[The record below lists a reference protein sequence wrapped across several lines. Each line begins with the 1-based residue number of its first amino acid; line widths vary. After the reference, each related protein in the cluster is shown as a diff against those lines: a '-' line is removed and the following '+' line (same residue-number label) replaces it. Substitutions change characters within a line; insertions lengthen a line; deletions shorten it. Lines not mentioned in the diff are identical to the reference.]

1 MSWESQLCCS
11 TRNHTAMIHN
21 SIRQGI
27 LHPYCHSHLAAPM
40 TRNFWFGTQPKF
52 QRCFWFHLCQSTMPM
67 SYRCVSVSSVSDQ
80 ICACCAVGR
89 GRGKPDLVSRI
100 TSMATFREA
109 WPIGNW
115 VCFQNLWVHRLCVHA
130 HEDAEKQQ
138 AHFCI
143 LTLKCDIRGH
153 FFLVLWTL
161 EHIDFCSNYRFSS
174 QKGLSERINQMVG
187 ETYTLFGV
195 LAWVCSD
202 FATTTDKF
210 NMFLLCS
217 LNVNQN
223 ST

>member
-1 MSWESQLCCS
+1 
-11 TRNHTAMIHN
+11 
-21 SIRQGI
+21 
-27 LHPYCHSHLAAPM
+27 M

-115 VCFQNLWVHRLCVHA
+115 VCFQNLWVHWLCVHA

-143 LTLKCDIRGH
+143 LTLKCDIWGH

-161 EHIDFCSNYRFSS
+161 DHIDFCSNYRFSS
-174 QKGLSERINQMVG
+174 QKGLSERINQMIWWG
-187 ETYTLFGV
+187 TPPPLKINILPRNESSIGWIPFHICGP
-195 LAWVCSD
+195 S
-202 FATTTDKF
+202 K
-210 NMFLLCS
+210 NMTKEKIS
-217 LNVNQN
+217 
-223 ST
+223 

>member
-1 MSWESQLCCS
+1 
-11 TRNHTAMIHN
+11 
-21 SIRQGI
+21 
-27 LHPYCHSHLAAPM
+27 M

-143 LTLKCDIRGH
+143 LTLKCDIWGH

-161 EHIDFCSNYRFSS
+161 DHIDFCSNYRFSS

>member
-138 AHFCI
+138 AHF
-143 LTLKCDIRGH
+143 LH
-153 FFLVLWTL
+153 
-161 EHIDFCSNYRFSS
+161 SY
-174 QKGLSERINQMVG
+174 SEMWYLG
-187 ETYTLFGV
+187 SLFPGV
-195 LAWVCSD
+195 VNFGPHW
-202 FATTTDKF
+202 
-210 NMFLLCS
+210 FLLQ
-217 LNVNQN
+217 LPIQFTKRLKWENQSN
-223 ST
+223 GWGDLYIVWGVGLGM